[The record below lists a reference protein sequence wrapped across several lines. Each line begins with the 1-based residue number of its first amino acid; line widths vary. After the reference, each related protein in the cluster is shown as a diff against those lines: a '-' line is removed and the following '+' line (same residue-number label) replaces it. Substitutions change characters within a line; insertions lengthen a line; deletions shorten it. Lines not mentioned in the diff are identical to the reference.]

1 MGVFKRRTGQ
11 PESPEPDPVPGG
23 GPVRGAAPA
32 PGPTSPP
39 PPAAAASTVPAWG
52 AAAAALGAAGPAFVP
67 QPAAAL
73 DFALIAVPPIQPPA
87 VHKAPPLEEAPP
99 KRGPGE
105 KEERRIFPVKY
116 GMPARETFRTD
127 RSYPDPGLDSLIA
140 VADRGDWRTVKTALD
155 SVRGNWERHYQLSNA
170 LAHRDPAKVDPWLT
184 PWLRAAPND
193 PTALAMQ
200 ANYLTKSAWT
210 ARTAERAHKV
220 SREQFA
226 VFFQLLNQAA
236 PLCQRSATLDPYD
249 PTPLIEL
256 LTIAMGLQWDNTNF
270 RALFAQV
277 EARSPHH
284 SMAVSAAGNY
294 WQPRWFGS
302 MDLLNAFFDEQR
314 AKAPVG
320 SLIEEKR
327 LSYTVNNFDEIPED
341 ERKAYRTGPEVSAL
355 LDHAVADF
363 EAADPRHP
371 GKMKAAHLIA
381 QRLTIH
387 GRYAEAVRMFR
398 RIGAFAGNTPWT
410 WAKDPVQSFTQRRTD
425 AILGWEDAGRPP
437 LPNGEMP

>member
-1 MGVFKRRTGQ
+1 MGIFKRRTDQ
-11 PESPEPDPVPGG
+11 PESAQPGPVAGG
-23 GPVRGAAPA
+23 GPVRGGA
-32 PGPTSPP
+32 PGP
-39 PPAAAASTVPAWG
+39 AAASPSAPGAQVPAGGASAVPAWG
-52 AAAAALGAAGPAFVP
+52 ASAAAFIP
-67 QPAAAL
+67 QPAAVL
-73 DFALIAVPPIQPPA
+73 DFALIAVPPIQPPV
-87 VHKAPPLEEAPP
+87 VHKAPPLKEAPP
-99 KRGPGE
+99 GRGPGE
-105 KEERRIFPVKY
+105 KDERRIFPLKY
-116 GMPARETFRTD
+116 GMPAREAFRSD

-140 VADRGDWRTVKTALD
+140 VAERGDWRTVKTALD

-170 LAHRDPAKVDPWLT
+170 LAHRDPVKVEPWLV

-210 ARTAERAHKV
+210 ARTAERANKV

-236 PLCQRSATLDPYD
+236 PLCQRSASLDLYD
-249 PTPLIEL
+249 PSPLIGL

-270 RALFAQV
+270 RALFARV
-277 EARSPHH
+277 EERSAHH
-284 SMAVSAAGNY
+284 SVAVSAAGNY

-314 AKAPVG
+314 AKAPAG

-327 LSYTVNNFDEIPED
+327 LYYTVNNFNEIPED

-355 LDHAVADF
+355 LDYAVADF
-363 EAADPRHP
+363 EAADLRHP

-398 RIGAFAGNTPWT
+398 RIGAFAGNSPWT
-410 WAKDPVQSFTQRRTD
+410 WAKDPVLSFTQRRTD

-437 LPNGEMP
+437 LANGEMP